1 MNYWLMKSE
10 PSTFGVDHLAKAKN
24 RTSGW
29 DGVRNFQ
36 ARNYMR
42 EMQVGD
48 LAFFYHSSC
57 EVPGIAGV
65 VKVVREGYP
74 DPTAFD
80 AKHDHYDPDSD
91 RAAPRWFM
99 VDVQLVRKFDD
110 VVSLDTLRSH
120 ASGKLQN
127 MIVLKR
133 GNRLSITP
141 VTKAE
146 WQHVESLAAR

>member
-10 PSTFGVDHLAKAKN
+10 PQTFGIEHLAATKG

-36 ARNYMR
+36 ARNYLR
-42 EMQVGD
+42 DEMKKGD

-65 VKVVREGYP
+65 VKIVRDGYP

-80 AKHDHYDPDSD
+80 RSNDHYDPDSD

-99 VDVQLVRKFDD
+99 VDVKLERKFPRII
-110 VVSLDTLRSH
+110 TLEELRAH
-120 ASGKLQN
+120 ARGKLAS

-141 VTKAE
+141 VTKSE
-146 WQHVESLAAR
+146 WDFIETLE